1 MSRLGVQSAFVIL
14 GVIFAVLII
23 GFGTFVNP
31 PPERI
36 GCGGGAVDD
45 KSYSPPQDL
54 SNNSHE
60 ALIDRSRKQM
70 LLDFRFWL
78 TFSAFTIFATAGLM
92 VITQGAQI
100 IKAFGVFDQALAA
113 AVVSIIAVVTR
124 LAELF
129 GAFALTSLVD
139 TTPLLSWLGA
149 WGF

>member
-36 GCGGGAVDD
+36 GCGVGAVDD
-45 KSYSPPQDL
+45 KSCSPPQDL

-70 LLDFRFWL
+70 LLYFRFWL
-78 TFSAFTIFATAGLM
+78 TFRLLLFL
-92 VITQGAQI
+92 QR
-100 IKAFGVFDQALAA
+100 
-113 AVVSIIAVVTR
+113 VTYGYHPGC
-124 LAELF
+124 A
-129 GAFALTSLVD
+129 D
-139 TTPLLSWLGA
+139 Y
-149 WGF
+149 